1 MRKSLSLK
9 TNSLFESMHISR
21 VWAAMALF
29 SVASCKTS
37 TPPQKEQAAKPVILE
52 LGQHSYTT
60 EDFSQSFLKNRLSA
74 DSAKALSAKEYF
86 DLYTNLKLKVLAAQ
100 QEGRDTTADFKEEI
114 SSYKE
119 ILSKNYL
126 TDKALVE
133 QFANEA
139 YQRLK
144 EELKVSHILI
154 PVAQDATPADTLS
167 AYNAAFALH
176 GRLLEGADFG
186 EMAEKFSKDPTAA
199 TNKGNLGYF
208 TAFQMI
214 YPFENAAY
222 KTEIG
227 KITPPVRSRFGY
239 QIIKVHEKRP
249 SRGKVQVAH
258 IMARINPQATSAAR
272 TEAKKKIDEAYQLLK
287 KGESWDKVVE
297 TYSDDAQS
305 KKNKGLLP
313 MFGTGEM
320 MPSFEDAAFALVTP
334 GAYSQPIQT
343 PYGWHILQLV
353 ALRPLETYEVMAQS
367 LRQKVVTDSR
377 GKLIEK
383 AVATK
388 LRGQYRITENQENW
402 NQVSSYAD
410 STLLKASWKAPK
422 LAADQKDRVLFS
434 VENSPTTEQS
444 FLDFVQ
450 TRQEQLPGASPKV
463 VFQRLYTEFQDRRL
477 QTYARENLETNN
489 KEFRDLM
496 NEIREGVL
504 LSQVMEK
511 NVWQKSL
518 DDSLAQREIY
528 NKTVANYSY
537 PERAVALRVIASDT
551 AVLNQARKML
561 SQSPYLL
568 QRKANELLFAKGKT
582 AITPEL
588 REKLA
593 DLVVIMTKNPDYVV
607 EVAAY
612 RAKDEND
619 SVSSVR
625 LRNAVYYLNYN
636 NIPITR
642 IIEKDHGPFRP
653 VAEADRNRRVSF
665 QFFSSSKKDVEKV
678 LNDGAPNSVSIV
690 EAYINKQTTDQYLKD
705 MRWQTGEQSYQKN
718 GKSVWIQVKGIEQAR
733 NKTFEEARGAV
744 INEYQKILEKQWLDS
759 LKTSFPIKV
768 NEQELEKLDR

>member
-60 EDFSQSFLKNRLSA
+60 EDFSQSFQKNRLSA

-100 QEGRDTTADFKEEI
+100 QEGRDTTADFREEI

-167 AYNAAFALH
+167 AYNAALALH

-239 QIIKVHEKRP
+239 HIIKVHEKRP

-258 IMARINPQATSAAR
+258 IMARINPQATSTVR

-320 MPSFEDAAFALVTP
+320 MPSFEDAAFALSTP

-353 ALRPLETYEVMAQS
+353 ALRPLETYDVMAQS

-422 LAADQKDRVLFS
+422 LAADQKDKVLFS

-518 DDSLAQREIY
+518 DDSLAQRDIY

-568 QRKANELLFAKGKT
+568 QRKANELLFTKGKT
-582 AITPEL
+582 AVTPEL

-593 DLVVIMTKNPDYVV
+593 DLVVIMTKNPDYIV

-625 LRNAVYYLNYN
+625 LRNAVNYLNYN

-678 LNDGAPNSVSIV
+678 LNDAAPNSVSII
-690 EAYINKQTTDQYLKD
+690 EAYINKQTTDPYLKD

-759 LKTSFPIKV
+759 LKTSFPVKV